1 MLHAFDLFIVLAID
15 IVKEEVDDVIRG
27 TCHSFGG
34 IVVAQG
40 ILEEVRRMN
49 DLWELCFEFASEDF
63 DNLVEHKDQQKIH
76 YYMLAVVVEQ
86 SLQDFRIADNQASSL
101 SPLNFQWVHPY
112 QVYCMDHKMVELEFV
127 AVVVVVNN
135 YSQDCQ

>member
-49 DLWELCFEFASEDF
+49 DLWELCFEVASEDF
-63 DNLVEHKDQQKIH
+63 DNLVEHKDQ
-76 YYMLAVVVEQ
+76 
-86 SLQDFRIADNQASSL
+86 
-101 SPLNFQWVHPY
+101 
-112 QVYCMDHKMVELEFV
+112 
-127 AVVVVVNN
+127 
-135 YSQDCQ
+135 